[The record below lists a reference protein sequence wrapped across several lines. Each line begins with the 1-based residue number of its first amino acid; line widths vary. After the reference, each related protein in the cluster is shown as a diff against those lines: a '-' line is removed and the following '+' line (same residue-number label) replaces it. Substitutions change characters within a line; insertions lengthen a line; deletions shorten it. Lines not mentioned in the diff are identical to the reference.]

1 MWQVTL
7 PGENALLFTYNST
20 STIGT
25 TFTNANVRTMLTD
38 LIHDEY
44 IESTLELTLLR
55 GIALNQTKVEC
66 LSQELDDDSVY
77 VDVNSAGESNL

>member
-1 MWQVTL
+1 MWQVSL
-7 PGENALLFTYNST
+7 PGENPLLFNYDNT

-25 TFTNANVRTMLTD
+25 TFTNANVRTLLTD

-55 GIALNQTKVEC
+55 GAALNRTKIEC
-66 LSQELDDDSVY
+66 LSQELDNDSVY
-77 VDVNSAGESNL
+77 VDVYSAGESNL